1 MGIASASRPP
11 TRIIF
16 RRLMWVSS
24 KNGRGGKG
32 RPPQRPQRPVTLS
45 VVRNHDDSGQNQM
58 LIQGLRR
65 AMRGSEPLDFLAI
78 VSGLLEVTDPR
89 RRSPFARGDEQPTA
103 DELVE
108 SLIGTSFAETTAAL
122 TAIRAL
128 SGDELLA
135 ARIGRELA
143 TRRHPLPDWLAGL
156 NQARIEPEVWFVTHV
171 LGDGDDYL
179 VGVTLPSGHSLSALV
194 YIDHNMGTVVKDAFI
209 VPQPL
214 GELTGVMAQ
223 TMSDVDQTMSLV
235 DPALA
240 RAAIEKSIE
249 HGARTFPPLESDSWP
264 MCRPIVE
271 WMLRMLPAGG
281 VVPQRREWTDGE
293 RNALAATFFGSPFAA
308 GLDDRDN
315 HDLLDRVLWF
325 GIDYGPGDP
334 LRWSPVNVEILLSDW
349 FPRKILAEPD
359 FLSQL
364 PGLLRAFIR
373 FSHSERGIRPSLT
386 AQTLAAVDLWEPAF
400 QRTIRSSRLQ
410 GRAALIAGMLEPA
423 DDDDLDYEEV
433 MLEGL
438 DEAVGGRAQL
448 LALTDAPLPN
458 EAFEWTGVADDIRP
472 VIGEILEACDR
483 VADEILDLEHRTA
496 MRRFLSRAAV
506 GDPAIFRRK
515 ASPQRGAAAVAWV
528 IARANDTVGGYWSGL
543 TVQDLLASLGVS
555 GSVSQR
561 AEPLLRAN
569 GVNPHRLYGSM
580 KLGAADLLTSRKRA
594 SIIQQR
600 DRYLGDYG
608 EGTI

>member
-1 MGIASASRPP
+1 MTSRH
-11 TRIIF
+11 
-16 RRLMWVSS
+16 RRD
-24 KNGRGGKG
+24 GRKG
-32 RPPQRPQRPVTLS
+32 RPQTRPQRPGARSTL
-45 VVRNHDDSGQNQM
+45 REHDDSGREQL

-65 AMRGSEPLDFLAI
+65 ALRGSEPLDFLAI
-78 VSGLLEVTDPR
+78 VSGMLEVTDPR
-89 RRSPFARGDEQPTA
+89 RRRPFARGDEQPKI
-103 DELVE
+103 DDLVE
-108 SLIGTSFAETTAAL
+108 SFMETSYAETTAAL

-128 SGDELLA
+128 TGDELLA

-143 TRRHPLPDWLAGL
+143 TRRQPLPDWLTGL
-156 NQARIEPEVWFVTHV
+156 DRAQIQPDVWFMTHV

-179 VGVTLPSGHSLSALV
+179 LGVTLTSGHSLSALV
-194 YIDHNMGTVVKDAFI
+194 YVDHNMGTVVKDAFI

-214 GELTGVMAQ
+214 GELSDVMAQ
-223 TMSDVDQTMSLV
+223 TISDVDQTMSLV

-240 RAAIEKSIE
+240 RAVIEESIE
-249 HGARTFPPLESDSWP
+249 HGALLFPPLESDSWP

-281 VVPQRREWTDGE
+281 VVPERREWTDGD
-293 RNALAATFFGSPFAA
+293 RQALAEAFFGSPFAY

-315 HDLLDRVLWF
+315 RDLLDSVLWF
-325 GIDYGPGDP
+325 GTDYGPGDP
-334 LRWSPVNVEILLSDW
+334 LRWSPVNVEMLLSDW
-349 FPRKILAEPD
+349 FPRKIVAEPA

-364 PGLLRAFIR
+364 PVLLRAFIR
-373 FSHSERGIRPSLT
+373 FSHNESGIRPSLT
-386 AQTLAAVDLWEPAF
+386 AETLAAVDVWEPVY
-400 QRTIRSSRLQ
+400 QRTIRSARLQ
-410 GRAALIAGMLEPA
+410 GPAALIAGMLESA
-423 DDDDLDYEEV
+423 DDDDLSYEEI

-448 LALTDAPLPN
+448 MALDDAPLPD
-458 EAFEWTGVADDIRP
+458 EAFEWAGVAEDIRP
-472 VIGEILEACDR
+472 VVREMLEACDH
-483 VADEILDLEHRTA
+483 VADETLDVEHRTA

-543 TVQDLLASLGVS
+543 TVHDLLAPLGVT

-569 GVNPHRLYGSM
+569 GVDPHRLYGSM
-580 KLGAADLLTSRKRA
+580 KLGAPDLLTSRKRA
-594 SIIQQR
+594 SIVQHR
-600 DRYLGDYG
+600 DRYLD
-608 EGTI
+608 EHA